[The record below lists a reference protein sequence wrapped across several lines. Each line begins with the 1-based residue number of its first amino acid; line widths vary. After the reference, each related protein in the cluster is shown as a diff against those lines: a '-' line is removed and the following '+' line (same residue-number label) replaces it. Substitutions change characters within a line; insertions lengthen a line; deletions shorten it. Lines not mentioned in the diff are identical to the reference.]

1 VLNRIPEAKLLVMG
15 SGKLYGEAELG
26 KLGIASTKYEQL
38 LEKYILDTQ
47 GNIIPSVKFLGV
59 VGEGKEEIFR
69 KASVGIVNPSGR
81 TETFGMGVV
90 EMGEA
95 RLPVVT
101 IGKNGYFDTV
111 QSGKSGILSKSL
123 DTMADDIVKLLTDHS
138 LNKKMGDE
146 AKRNNQRFLPSVIGP
161 QWDVLLEDIYS
172 DTLKFEILK
181 PSRPYSN
188 NFKWIRICIS
198 KIRFGLG
205 IRYIPS
211 MIKIE
216 SYLVK
221 LLYK

>member
-1 VLNRIPEAKLLVMG
+1 MI
-15 SGKLYGEAELG
+15 
-26 KLGIASTKYEQL
+26 
-38 LEKYILDTQ
+38 
-47 GNIIPSVKFLGV
+47 
-59 VGEGKEEIFR
+59 IFR

-146 AKRNNQRFLPSVIGP
+146 AKRNNQRFLTRYSV
-161 QWDVLLEDIYS
+161 Y
-172 DTLKFEILK
+172 F
-181 PSRPYSN
+181 
-188 NFKWIRICIS
+188 
-198 KIRFGLG
+198 
-205 IRYIPS
+205 
-211 MIKIE
+211 
-216 SYLVK
+216 
-221 LLYK
+221 